1 VQGCGIS
8 WNKPSFHFDSVNEW
22 GYVSY
27 WEEIGTVD
35 MGGREIP
42 LFINF
47 LSNKRTSSPYLG
59 YGWTLALL
67 ESRVEQVDENKF
79 RIWQPNGKYRTFRR
93 DKENPNLLKGSGG
106 WLGEI
111 TGDRIIA
118 KADCG
123 WGLSFKNGKISS
135 MSTPDGKTY
144 GYRYESGKVKSI
156 RETQSG
162 NEVVEVVEDP
172 LEPGLLKLKMGD
184 ETIVMEQGEKPRIE
198 QINGQNLI
206 GGMDQSLVAVHGA
219 DGKTRNIS
227 YDMEASN
234 IVPTFKPTAERTFTT
249 HPGTGLIVTDGAW
262 RYQIKQDQQHPW
274 NNAAITRTNA
284 QKQNEFWHKNNVK
297 GQEIIRSA
305 SGLEK
310 VRSWYL
316 SGNLAGKKRKSVT
329 KINGNIEDEI
339 KYSYNED
346 GLLLRREWK
355 KKGTYQ
361 YTYDQMGRLQ
371 QVSLNQET
379 ILKKFYDEKGN
390 LASHILHGTEKIK
403 PN

>member
-8 WNKPSFHFDSVNEW
+8 WSKPSFHFDSVNEW

-42 LFINF
+42 IFINF

-93 DKENPNLLKGSGG
+93 DEENPNLLKGSGG

-123 WGLSFKNGKISS
+123 WALTFKNGKISS

-144 GYRYESGKVKSI
+144 GYKYESGKVKSI

-198 QINGQNLI
+198 RINGQNLI
-206 GGMDQSLVAVHGA
+206 GGMDTSLTRIVKA
-219 DGKTRNIS
+219 DGSKRKLS
-227 YDMEASN
+227 YEVEPDN
-234 IVPTFKPTAERTFTT
+234 IVPTFKPEVERTITWE
-249 HPGTGLIVTDGAW
+249 PATGIVSQDRDW
-262 RYQIKQDQQHPW
+262 KYEVKQDQGHAW
-274 NNAAITRTNA
+274 NNAAIARINGNNE
-284 QKQNEFWHKNNVK
+284 KEFWHKDHIKGIEVQAANGIRKTKTWFTSGVLKGKTRNHKIISSEGKTKEQMSTSYDDSGKILKQVINGYKLEVK
-297 GQEIIRSA
+297 REAENRYAILP
-305 SGLEK
+305 SGVK
-310 VRSWYL
+310 V
-316 SGNLAGKKRKSVT
+316 
-329 KINGNIEDEI
+329 KINKEEN
-339 KYSYNED
+339 KS
-346 GLLLRREWK
+346 
-355 KKGTYQ
+355 
-361 YTYDQMGRLQ
+361 
-371 QVSLNQET
+371 
-379 ILKKFYDEKGN
+379 
-390 LASHILHGTEKIK
+390 
-403 PN
+403 